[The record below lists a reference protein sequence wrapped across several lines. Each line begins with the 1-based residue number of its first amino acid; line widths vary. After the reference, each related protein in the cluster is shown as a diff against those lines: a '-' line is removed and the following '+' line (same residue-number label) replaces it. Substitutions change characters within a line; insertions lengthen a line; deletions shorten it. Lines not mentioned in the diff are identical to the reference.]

1 MLRLC
6 SSVAS
11 AKNENSPLASGLG
24 DPCGWCALQVCG
36 VHVLHPH
43 SIRQRGDRRWMPTER
58 GYKRW
63 TDKEKEREK
72 ERERVSGPF
81 CGPPSL
87 PLFPC
92 PSFFL
97 LSFRRNCGGCLTG
110 RSGEGDVG
118 SDSDDDDDQLNSGV
132 EFAWIYSPLAS
143 SHRLRPH

>member
-1 MLRLC
+1 
-6 SSVAS
+6 
-11 AKNENSPLASGLG
+11 
-24 DPCGWCALQVCG
+24 
-36 VHVLHPH
+36 
-43 SIRQRGDRRWMPTER
+43 MPTER

-63 TDKEKEREK
+63 TDKEKERER

>member
-1 MLRLC
+1 MLRSC

-43 SIRQRGDRRWMPTER
+43 SIRQRGDRRCQRSADISDGRTR
-58 GYKRW
+58 RKR
-63 TDKEKEREK
+63 

-118 SDSDDDDDQLNSGV
+118 SDSDDDDDRLNSGV
-132 EFAWIYSPLAS
+132 ELAWIYSPLAS

>member
-1 MLRLC
+1 
-6 SSVAS
+6 
-11 AKNENSPLASGLG
+11 
-24 DPCGWCALQVCG
+24 
-36 VHVLHPH
+36 
-43 SIRQRGDRRWMPTER
+43 MPTER

-63 TDKEKEREK
+63 TDKEKERER

-132 EFAWIYSPLAS
+132 ELAWIYSPLAS

>member
-1 MLRLC
+1 
-6 SSVAS
+6 
-11 AKNENSPLASGLG
+11 
-24 DPCGWCALQVCG
+24 
-36 VHVLHPH
+36 
-43 SIRQRGDRRWMPTER
+43 MPTER

-63 TDKEKEREK
+63 TDKEKER

-118 SDSDDDDDQLNSGV
+118 TRPVLR
-132 EFAWIYSPLAS
+132 WWPKLAQCGLCLAQQA
-143 SHRLRPH
+143 RVIVDFTL